1 MNTGKLT
8 MVSPFT
14 MKHAGG
20 GAFMHYQTALENWP
34 PSGTGQR
41 LVQRHIARLARL
53 SRLAG
58 IPAEQGAK
66 EIDSAMRRH
75 TRPPFAGEIA
85 DALRFVGGGE
95 IDETI
100 GGGHPKVVHP
110 AALDTFRSYA
120 EVGVAMGF
128 SEVDLRTPSPVRMP
142 GSDGALRISWAPG
155 WRDAIVFLLALFE
168 PDDWVLCLPSTEVRA
183 GEADVQRRDDW
194 CAEMERRSREGIA
207 LPTFVLPNPT
217 KEPGNWALN
226 TSGCPSP
233 RVKGSVASYRNLV
246 LDRDKNPLHNRH
258 LAAASQ
264 IAFWGGWGKRF
275 GWESVRAV
283 VHTGN
288 KSLHTILAVHA
299 KTEADWDAQ
308 VVHGILSEFA
318 RLGFD
323 GSFSNPAQMCRLP
336 GAWRRLEDHQLEA
349 SDREADGT
357 VPESNRWQQQR
368 LLFVQGVRR

>member
-1 MNTGKLT
+1 MSAL
-8 MVSPFT
+8 S
-14 MKHAGG
+14 
-20 GAFMHYQTALENWP
+20 HYHEALAKWP
-34 PSGTGQR
+34 NSGSGRR
-41 LVQRHIARLARL
+41 LVHRQVLRVARL
-53 SRLAG
+53 SQLAG
-58 IPAEQGAK
+58 IPAEEAAR
-66 EIDSAMRRH
+66 EICTAMSERA
-75 TRPPFAGEIA
+75 RPPKPGEIT
-85 DALRFVGGGE
+85 DALELVWNQSLERLDVGRSSHKSAQT
-95 IDETI
+95 IAFETF
-100 GGGHPKVVHP
+100 K
-110 AALDTFRSYA
+110 AYALVGA
-120 EVGVAMGF
+120 EMGF
-128 SEVDLRTPSPVRMP
+128 TEDDLRAPNPSRMP
-142 GSDGALRISWAPG
+142 GAEGGVRIDWEPG

-183 GEADVQRRDDW
+183 GGADVQRRDDW
-194 CAEMERRSREGIA
+194 CAEMERRSRVGIA

-226 TSGCPSP
+226 TSGFPSP

-308 VVHGILSEFA
+308 VVHGILSEFT